1 MSGAATPANSHQP
14 LPPRS
19 PAPAPS
25 PSDRLSAPAAVA
37 VSALVTVV
45 GALAAMAVVAAL
57 GLWLAGADGLP
68 GGGFGPVLAATL
80 LMALGAPARLDGG
93 AAFVATAQ
101 GGLSAMPLSVTLVGA
116 LVAAYLFL
124 RPLRRHAVV
133 GGRLLLARVLA
144 LAACWVVAV
153 LLLSAAARHSF
164 TVSTGEPLLDELG
177 GAFGAAPVVGFR
189 VDPGPAVGFGL
200 LWLAV
205 VVLLAL
211 AASRRAPLPTALV
224 RWHGTLRP
232 TVHAVLVLL
241 LVYVVLALVGGLV
254 AAVTGSQPRETL
266 AVVLLGLPNLA
277 WLGFGVG
284 LGASWHGHVTDSLGL
299 PFPHPLAAVLRSGQ
313 DVTLD
318 LGALAE
324 QNGWAWL
331 LLPLAALLVLAAGA
345 VSVARTRPVLPVWRS
360 VVQWAVVLALA
371 VLAVGLVTRVS
382 AVFGLSLLGLGGG
395 GRTVLEPDLLTAV
408 PIAAGWGAL
417 AGLLG
422 ALLVRRSRRRGAAPP
437 GAAAGRGPTT
447 DRAGRRN
454 R

>member
-1 MSGAATPANSHQP
+1 MPGAATPANP
-14 LPPRS
+14 RTPPPS
-19 PAPAPS
+19 PPPS
-25 PSDRLSAPAAVA
+25 SGPSDRLAAPGSVLL
-37 VSALVTVV
+37 SALVTVV
-45 GALAAMAVVAAL
+45 GTLAAMAAVAAL
-57 GLWLAGADGLP
+57 GLWLAGADELP

-80 LMALGAPARLDGG
+80 LMALGAPAQLDGG

-101 GGLSAMPLSVTLVGA
+101 GGITAMPLSVTLVGA
-116 LVAAYLFL
+116 LAAAYLFL

-144 LAACWVVAV
+144 LAAGWAVAV
-153 LLLSAAARHSF
+153 LLLSAAARHGF
-164 TVSTGEPLLDELG
+164 TVSTGDPLLDELG
-177 GAFGAAPVVGFR
+177 GAFGAAPTVGFR

-211 AASRRAPLPTALV
+211 AASRRAPLPTGWV

-232 TVHAVLVLL
+232 TVHAVLSLL
-241 LVYVVLALVGGLV
+241 LVYVLLGLVGGLV
-254 AAVTGSQPRETL
+254 ATVTGSEPRETL
-266 AVVLLGLPNLA
+266 AVVCLGLPNLA

-318 LGALAE
+318 LHALAA

-331 LLPLAALLVLAAGA
+331 LLPLAALLVLAAG
-345 VSVARTRPVLPVWRS
+345 VAAAGRTRPPLPVWRS

-371 VLAVGLVTRVS
+371 VLAVGSVTRVS
-382 AVFGLSLLGLGGG
+382 AVYGLSLLGLGGE

-422 ALLVRRSRRRGAAPP
+422 ALVARRRGAPSD
-437 GAAAGRGPTT
+437 AAARAP
-447 DRAGRRN
+447 AGRTGSWR
-454 R
+454 RGDRGA

>member
-1 MSGAATPANSHQP
+1 MSGAATPAN
-14 LPPRS
+14 LRT
-19 PAPAPS
+19 PS
-25 PSDRLSAPAAVA
+25 PPPSPGRSDRLSAPVS
-37 VSALVTVV
+37 VLFSALVTTV

-57 GLWLAGADGLP
+57 GLWLAGADELP
-68 GGGFGPVLAATL
+68 GGGFGSVLAAAL
-80 LMALGAPARLDGG
+80 LLALGAPAQLDGS

-101 GGLSAMPLSVTLVGA
+101 GGISAMPLSVTLAGA

-144 LAACWVVAV
+144 LAVCWTVAV

-164 TVSTGEPLLDELG
+164 TVPTGDPLLDELG
-177 GAFGAAPVVGFR
+177 GAFGAAPTVGFR

-205 VVLLAL
+205 VLLLAL

-232 TVHAVLVLL
+232 TVHAVLALLLGYVLL
-241 LVYVVLALVGGLV
+241 GLVGGLV
-254 AAVTGSQPRETL
+254 GAATSSEPREAL
-266 AVVLLGLPNLA
+266 AVLCLGLPNLA

-331 LLPLAALLVLAAGA
+331 LLPLAALLVLAAGV
-345 VSVARTRPVLPVWRS
+345 VSVARTRPALPVWRS
-360 VVQWAVVLALA
+360 AVQWAVVLALA

-395 GRTVLEPDLLTAV
+395 GRAVLEPNLLTAV

-422 ALLVRRSRRRGAAPP
+422 ALLARRRTRHRAPP
-437 GAAAGRGPTT
+437 TAG
-447 DRAGRRN
+447 
-454 R
+454 

>member
-1 MSGAATPANSHQP
+1 M
-14 LPPRS
+14 L
-19 PAPAPS
+19 
-25 PSDRLSAPAAVA
+25 L
-37 VSALVTVV
+37 SALVTVV
-45 GALAAMAVVAAL
+45 GALAAMALVGGV
-57 GLWLAGADGLP
+57 GLWLAGADELP
-68 GGGFGPVLAATL
+68 GGGFGAVLAATL
-80 LMALGAPARLDGG
+80 LMALGAPAQLGG
-93 AAFVATAQ
+93 DAAFVATTQ
-101 GGLSAMPLSVTLVGA
+101 GGIAAMPLSVTLVGA
-116 LVAAYLFL
+116 LVTAYLFV

-133 GGRLLLARVLA
+133 SGRLLSARVLA
-144 LAACWVVAV
+144 LASCWTVAV
-153 LLLSAAARHSF
+153 LLLSTAARHSF
-164 TVSTGEPLLDELG
+164 TVSTGDPLLDELG
-177 GAFGAAPVVGFR
+177 GAFGAAPTVGFR

-232 TVHAVLVLL
+232 TVHAVLSLL
-241 LVYVVLALVGGLV
+241 LVYVGLALVGGLV
-254 AAVTGSQPRETL
+254 AAVAGNEPRETL

-299 PFPHPLAAVLRSGQ
+299 PFPHPLAAVLRSGR

-345 VSVARTRPVLPVWRS
+345 AAALRTRPPLPLWRS
-360 VVQWAVVLALA
+360 AVQSAVVLALA
-371 VLAVGLVTRVS
+371 VLSVGVVTRVS
-382 AVFGLSLLGLGGG
+382 AVFGLSMLGMGGG

-422 ALLVRRSRRRGAAPP
+422 ALLARNRRAAATHPGTGPGPGSPPPP
-437 GAAAGRGPTT
+437 GPSPDPDPGPGSGS
-447 DRAGRRN
+447 APG
-454 R
+454 